1 MPKTSKIAIS
11 LPEEV
16 LTAVEREREE
26 SGESRSQIFRRAVD
40 LLLRQRKERE
50 ESGESRSQIFRRAL
64 ELLLRQR
71 KEREMSEQYI
81 QAYQRIPET
90 EEEVTAARRA
100 ASAILAGEP
109 W

>member
-1 MPKTSKIAIS
+1 MPKVSKIAIS

-50 ESGESRSQIFRRAL
+50 
-64 ELLLRQR
+64 
-71 KEREMSEQYI
+71 MSELYMR
-81 QAYQRIPET
+81 AYQQVPET
-90 EEEVTAARRA
+90 KEEVAAARRA
-100 ASAILAGEP
+100 ASIILAEEP

>member
-16 LTAVEREREE
+16 LTAVERERDE

-50 ESGESRSQIFRRAL
+50 
-64 ELLLRQR
+64 
-71 KEREMSEQYI
+71 MSELYI
-81 QAYQRIPET
+81 RAYQQVPET
-90 EEEVTAARRA
+90 KEEVDAARRA
-100 ASAILAGEP
+100 ASTILAEEP
-109 W
+109 WK

>member
-11 LPEEV
+11 LPEDV

-50 ESGESRSQIFRRAL
+50 
-64 ELLLRQR
+64 
-71 KEREMSEQYI
+71 MSEKYI
-81 QAYQRIPET
+81 RAYQQVPET
-90 EEEVTAARRA
+90 KEEVTAARRS
-100 ASAILAGEP
+100 ASTILAEEP
-109 W
+109 WQ

>member
-50 ESGESRSQIFRRAL
+50 
-64 ELLLRQR
+64 
-71 KEREMSEQYI
+71 MSEQYI
-81 QAYQRIPET
+81 RAYQQVPET
-90 EEEVTAARRA
+90 KEEVTAARRS
-100 ASAILAGEP
+100 ASTILAEEP
-109 W
+109 WQ

>member
-11 LPEEV
+11 LPEDV

-50 ESGESRSQIFRRAL
+50 
-64 ELLLRQR
+64 
-71 KEREMSEQYI
+71 MSDKYI
-81 QAYQRIPET
+81 RAYQQVPET
-90 EEEVTAARRA
+90 TEEVTAARRS
-100 ASAILAGEP
+100 ASTILAEEP
-109 W
+109 WQ

>member
-50 ESGESRSQIFRRAL
+50 
-64 ELLLRQR
+64 
-71 KEREMSEQYI
+71 MSKNYI
-81 QAYQRIPET
+81 RAYQQMPET
-90 EEEVTAARRA
+90 KEEVTADRRS
-100 ASAILAGEP
+100 ASTILAEEP
-109 W
+109 WQ

>member
-50 ESGESRSQIFRRAL
+50 
-64 ELLLRQR
+64 
-71 KEREMSEQYI
+71 MSEQYI
-81 QAYQRIPET
+81 HAYQQMPET

-100 ASAILAGEP
+100 ASAILAEEP

>member
-16 LTAVEREREE
+16 LAAVE
-26 SGESRSQIFRRAVD
+26 
-40 LLLRQRKERE
+40 KERE
-50 ESGESRSQIFRRAL
+50 ESGESRSLIFRRAV

-71 KEREMSEQYI
+71 KEQEMSEQYI
-81 QAYQRIPET
+81 RAYQQIPET
-90 EEEVTAARRA
+90 KEEVTAARRS
-100 ASAILAGEP
+100 ASVILAEEP

>member
-1 MPKTSKIAIS
+1 MPKASKIAIS

-50 ESGESRSQIFRRAL
+50 
-64 ELLLRQR
+64 
-71 KEREMSEQYI
+71 MSEKYI
-81 QAYQRIPET
+81 RAYQQVPET
-90 EEEVTAARRA
+90 KEEVTAARRS
-100 ASAILAGEP
+100 ASTILAEEP
-109 W
+109 WQ

>member
-1 MPKTSKIAIS
+1 MPKISKIAIS

-26 SGESRSQIFRRAVD
+26 SGESRSQIFRRAV
-40 LLLRQRKERE
+40 
-50 ESGESRSQIFRRAL
+50 

-71 KEREMSEQYI
+71 KEMEMSERYI
-81 QAYQRIPET
+81 RAYQEMPDT
-90 EEEVTAARRA
+90 KEEVTAARRA
-100 ASAILAGEP
+100 ASTILAEEP

>member
-1 MPKTSKIAIS
+1 MPKASKIAIS

-50 ESGESRSQIFRRAL
+50 
-64 ELLLRQR
+64 
-71 KEREMSEQYI
+71 MSEKYI
-81 QAYQRIPET
+81 RAYQQVPET
-90 EEEVTAARRA
+90 KEEVTAARRS
-100 ASAILAGEP
+100 ASTILAEEL
-109 W
+109 WQ

>member
-50 ESGESRSQIFRRAL
+50 
-64 ELLLRQR
+64 
-71 KEREMSEQYI
+71 MSELYI
-81 QAYQRIPET
+81 RAYQQVPET
-90 EEEVTAARRA
+90 KEEVDAARRA
-100 ASAILAGEP
+100 ASTILAEEP
-109 W
+109 WK